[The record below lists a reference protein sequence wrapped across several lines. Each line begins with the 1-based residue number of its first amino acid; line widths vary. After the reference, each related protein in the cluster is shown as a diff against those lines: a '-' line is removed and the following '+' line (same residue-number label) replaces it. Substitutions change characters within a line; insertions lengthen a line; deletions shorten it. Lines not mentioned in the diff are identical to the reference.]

1 MSESEIT
8 VTPLNAQV
16 VLSASEGAEFP
27 EWVTGEESAVATDSA
42 ILVATREDLDGNVT
56 VRVLIDEFAPEG
68 EKVFESTL
76 SLPTPTPTPS
86 VRFGSFL
93 SGELAEIE
101 LPGAGEY
108 TAQVYVDDPA
118 GASTVLVLLRRRE
131 G

>member
-16 VLSASEGAEFP
+16 VVFASEGAEFP

>member
-1 MSESEIT
+1 M
-8 VTPLNAQV
+8 LF
-16 VLSASEGAEFP
+16 ASEGAEFP
-27 EWVTGEESAVATDSA
+27 EWLTGDEPAVATASA
-42 ILVATREDLDGNVT
+42 IMVATREGLDGDVT
-56 VRVLIDEFAPEG
+56 VRVRITDDVAPQG
-68 EKVFESTL
+68 EKVFERTL
-76 SLPTPTPTPS
+76 SLPTPS

-118 GASTVLVLLRRRE
+118 AASTVLVLLRRRE

>member
-16 VLSASEGAEFP
+16 VLFASEGVEFP
-27 EWVTGEESAVATDSA
+27 EWVTGEEPAVATDSA
-42 ILVATREDLDGNVT
+42 ILVATREDLDRNVT

-76 SLPTPTPTPS
+76 SLPTPTPS